1 MNKMSTDQLPEVIFP
16 TSRKLTKWISAE
28 MAKGRLRKLGPKLYT
43 ANLTDDPAA
52 ILRRNVWRIV
62 AGYCPGALIADRT
75 ALEAKPA
82 ADGSVF
88 VIAERARS
96 VDLPGLKIRPRPGA
110 GPLASDRQFMTG
122 LHLASRPRALL
133 ENLRPSRAR
142 GGVARTLARA
152 EIEEL
157 LERDLAAGGEA
168 ALNRIRDEAR
178 PIAKALALQDE
189 MTDLDRLIG
198 ALLGTRTDKLSAP
211 VAIARAEGRPF
222 DPRRIERFVRLAEQ
236 LAGLSPV
243 IRRTPTADA
252 ANLAFFEAY
261 FSNFIEGTEFE
272 VEEARDIVFNN
283 AIPKD
288 RPEDAHDIIGTF
300 QIVSNTAEMS
310 LRPASVE
317 DLIELVRRR
326 QASVMS
332 GRPDMRPG
340 QFKDRANRAGGT
352 TFVAPDLVNG
362 TLEQGY
368 EIYRSLAEPFARAV
382 FMMFLI
388 AEVHPFADGNGR
400 VARIMMNAELVA
412 AGEQR
417 IIIPIVYRNSYI
429 AALKAISNDGSAEP
443 LIRVLDFAQRYA
455 LAVPFDTFDK
465 ANFVLARTNAFL
477 KPEEAEEAGVRL
489 TIPASHLLLEADS
502 LFPNGA
508 K

>member
-16 TSRKLTKWISAE
+16 TTRKLTKWISAE
-28 MAKGRLRKLGPKLYT
+28 VAKGRLRKLGPKLYS
-43 ANLTDDPAA
+43 ANLTDNPAA

-96 VDLPGLKIRPRPGA
+96 VDLPGLKIRPRPGT

-142 GGVARTLARA
+142 RGVARTLSRA

-178 PIAKALALQDE
+178 GIAKELDLQGE

-198 ALLGTRTDKLSAP
+198 ALLGTRTDRLSAP
-211 VAIARAEGRPF
+211 VAIARAEGRPY
-222 DPRRIERFVRLAEQ
+222 DPRRIERFARLAEA
-236 LAGLSPV
+236 LVGLSPV
-243 IRRTPTADA
+243 IRKSPTTDP

-272 VEEARDIVFNN
+272 VEEARDIVFKN

-300 QIVSNTAEMS
+300 EIVSNTAEMS
-310 LRPASVE
+310 RRPASVE
-317 DLIELVRRR
+317 ELIELVHRRH
-326 QASVMS
+326 ASVMS

-362 TLEQGY
+362 TLAHGY
-368 EIYRSLAEPFARAV
+368 EIYRALAEPFARAV

-388 AEVHPFADGNGR
+388 AEVHPFVDGNGR
-400 VARIMMNAELVA
+400 VARIMMNSELVA

-417 IIIPIVYRNSYI
+417 IIIPIVYRNNYI
-429 AALKAISNDGSAEP
+429 AALKAISNDGSTEP

-455 LAVPFDTFDK
+455 LAIPFEAFDK

-489 TIPASHLLLEADS
+489 TMPASHLLLEADS
-502 LFPNGA
+502 LFPSR
-508 K
+508 